1 MWCALALAPVV
12 ARCNGPGVTD
22 HFRPSSVLL
31 FAVFSLV
38 VAGPAF
44 ALGGK
49 AAGADSGLKSH
60 LVMVLSKQGNR
71 HGACTGTVIAP
82 TIVLTAAHCVAGNKQ
97 VVVAYPEDGSHV
109 LQRVAAKAVNPGF
122 SPAARVSVD
131 LALIKLDGPLP
142 ARFQPIALETGD
154 GNHAIG
160 VRRTV
165 AGFGLAVDRDEAS
178 AGTLRSARV
187 EVLPKL
193 YPRFL
198 RLGYR
203 PDSDLSDF
211 AVCTGDSGG
220 PVLDGLTVVGV
231 VYGREKFGTAQ
242 SCGTVAQAVR
252 IAPQRGW
259 IDGVLARWGSRSLSA
274 AGRPLALAA
283 D

>member
-1 MWCALALAPVV
+1 VTHGFRFPRLALSIALAVSAT
-12 ARCNGPGVTD
+12 G
-22 HFRPSSVLL
+22 S
-31 FAVFSLV
+31 AV
-38 VAGPAF
+38 
-44 ALGGK
+44 ALGGQ
-49 AAGADSGLKSH
+49 AAGPDSGLGAH

-82 TIVLTAAHCVAGNKQ
+82 DIILTAAHCVTGNKQ
-97 VVVAYPEDGSHV
+97 VVVAYAENGSHV

-122 SPAARVSVD
+122 SPNARVSVD
-131 LALIKLDGPLP
+131 LALIKLDGQLP
-142 ARFQPIALETGD
+142 SRFQPMALETGD
-154 GNHAIG
+154 GNHAVG

-165 AGFGLAVDRDEAS
+165 AGFGLAVDRDESS

-187 EVLPKL
+187 TVLPKL

-203 PDSDLSDF
+203 ADADLTDF

-220 PVLDGLTVVGV
+220 PVLDGATVVGV
-231 VYGREKFGTAQ
+231 VYGREKFGNAQ
-242 SCGTVAQAVR
+242 MCGTTAQAVR

-259 IDGVLARWGSRSLSA
+259 IDGVLARWGRRGLSA
-274 AGRPLALAA
+274 ENTPVRLAS